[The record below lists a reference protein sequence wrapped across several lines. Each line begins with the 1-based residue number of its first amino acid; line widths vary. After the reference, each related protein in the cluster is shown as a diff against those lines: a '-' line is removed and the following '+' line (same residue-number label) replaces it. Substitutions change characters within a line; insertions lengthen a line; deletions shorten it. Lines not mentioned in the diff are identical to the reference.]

1 MNNAIT
7 LFGFPPTHFG
17 LSLRRFLEAQPT
29 ASHPVPISTLRARL
43 LGRAE
48 APAGASRLSPQERR
62 TLPAQEVFVARLR
75 QLVVYG
81 ALQGRQLTKADP
93 VFWVRPGSAAV
104 HMLLEP
110 DPLKHPTVRCIVRML
125 WERDG
130 VTRSLLS
137 SASQVPGEVDAA
149 LEVLADARAIRIRD
163 RGPVGSRLSVPDDF
177 RLVASLTGYG
187 EHLANQLGLTA
198 AA

>member
-1 MNNAIT
+1 MNDAIT

-81 ALQGRQLTKADP
+81 ALQGRRLTKPDP
-93 VFWVRPGSAAV
+93 VFWIRSDSTMVRV
-104 HMLLEP
+104 LLEP
-110 DPLKHPTVRCIVRML
+110 DPLKYPAVRCIVRML

-137 SASQVPGEVDAA
+137 SASSVPGEVDVA